1 MTAGT
6 LYLVPNTLGEGDA
19 AMLAAVLPAAVQARA
34 GTLAITSARTRKRR
48 ARS

>member
-6 LYLVPNTLGEGDA
+6 LYLVPNTLGEGDES
-19 AMLAAVLPAAVQARA
+19 MLAAVRRAPARS
-34 GTLAITSARTRKRR
+34 AITSAKTRKRP